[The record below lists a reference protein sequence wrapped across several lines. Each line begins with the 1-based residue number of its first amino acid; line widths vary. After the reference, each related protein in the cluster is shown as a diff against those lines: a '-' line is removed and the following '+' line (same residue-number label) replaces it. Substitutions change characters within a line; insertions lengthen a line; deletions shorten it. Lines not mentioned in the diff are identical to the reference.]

1 MVALHRAAY
10 LLYSNRRRF
19 ESGGV
24 LVVGP
29 SRIFLNYIERVLPS
43 LGEESVTLRS
53 IGAVASDVV
62 PINGDRIDPAA
73 WRRSRAACE

>member
-1 MVALHRAAY
+1 M
-10 LLYSNRRRF
+10 
-19 ESGGV
+19 

-29 SRIFLNYIERVLPS
+29 CRVFMSYIERVLPS

-62 PINGDRIDPAA
+62 RLRGDRVDP
-73 WRRSRAACE
+73 RPRPRSRAACG